1 VSVQLSS
8 VRSLCT
14 RLYGCIVRSEAV
26 GLHAPCVGPGGCE
39 TMPHND
45 FVSRPIRSIVIKKDF
60 ISVYCLAVAAAAAA
74 AAAAVVQL

>member
-1 VSVQLSS
+1 
-8 VRSLCT
+8 
-14 RLYGCIVRSEAV
+14 
-26 GLHAPCVGPGGCE
+26 
-39 TMPHND
+39 MPHND